1 MMCYTVVYSL
11 KFRIGTEGSSINLN
25 TPNRL
30 TLLRI
35 VLIPVFVV
43 FALLRAQWAQYVA
56 LLIYILACITD
67 MLDGRIA
74 RARNLVTNF
83 GKFADPIA
91 DKLLVMSALVV
102 LVASGRMPAWVCI
115 MMLAREF
122 IISGLRLVAA
132 GNGRVIAA
140 GKLGKLKTV
149 FQMSATIALMLLV
162 PVTGKAL
169 LGRFGV
175 VLANVL
181 MYIAT
186 VLTIV
191 SGAEY
196 ILNNRD
202 CIRE

>member
-1 MMCYTVVYSL
+1 MCYTFVYGL

-102 LVASGRMPAWVCI
+102 LVASKRMPAWVCI
-115 MMLAREF
+115 VMLAREF

>member
-1 MMCYTVVYSL
+1 MCYTFVYGL

-115 MMLAREF
+115 VMLAREF

>member
-1 MMCYTVVYSL
+1 M
-11 KFRIGTEGSSINLN
+11 N

-74 RARNLVTNF
+74 LARNLVTNF

-102 LVASGRMPAWVCI
+102 LVASKRMPAWVCI
-115 MMLAREF
+115 VMLAREF

>member
-1 MMCYTVVYSL
+1 MMCYTFVYGL

>member
-1 MMCYTVVYSL
+1 M
-11 KFRIGTEGSSINLN
+11 N

-56 LLIYILACITD
+56 LVIYILACITD

-102 LVASGRMPAWVCI
+102 LVASERMPAWVCI
-115 MMLAREF
+115 VMLAREF

>member
-1 MMCYTVVYSL
+1 M
-11 KFRIGTEGSSINLN
+11 N

-91 DKLLVMSALVV
+91 DKLLVMAALVV

-115 MMLAREF
+115 VMLAREF

-169 LGRFGV
+169 LGCFGV